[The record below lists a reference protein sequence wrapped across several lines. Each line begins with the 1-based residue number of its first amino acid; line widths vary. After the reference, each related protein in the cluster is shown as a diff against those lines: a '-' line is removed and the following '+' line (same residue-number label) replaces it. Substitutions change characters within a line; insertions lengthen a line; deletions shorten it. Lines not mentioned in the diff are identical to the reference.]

1 MLRARLVSI
10 CKPCKIK
17 GLQIFTFGLI
27 IPMNP
32 LETGQEM
39 TKILVVD
46 DEPDIELLIKQK
58 FAKQVKSKEFEFV
71 FASNGAEALKTL
83 HQDKDI
89 NIILTDIN
97 MPEMDGL
104 VLLSHLPELKRVFKT
119 VIISAY
125 GDMSNIRKAMNRGA
139 CDFITKPIDFKDLE
153 ITIFNAIEQYLTLK
167 KAMEAQNQLSDLEKE
182 LTIAQ
187 NIQQSIIP
195 HHFKPFPANSN
206 FEILGTMIAARQVGG
221 DFFDFFAID
230 EDHLAFV
237 IADVSEKGIP
247 AALFMAMSRTIIRTL
262 AQQSATTADCL
273 KEANRILCLDNDTC
287 MFVTSFYGVLNI
299 QTGEFEASNAGHNPP
314 FILSADGTIREIA
327 NCEGIPLGVSEQ
339 SEYSRHLFKLQ
350 KDECL
355 IMYTDGITEA
365 MDPQYHLYG
374 EERFEESIQS
384 APKGVSL
391 YELINHILD
400 DLHRFTAGAIQSD
413 DITILCIKQ
422 LA

>member
-1 MLRARLVSI
+1 
-10 CKPCKIK
+10 
-17 GLQIFTFGLI
+17 
-27 IPMNP
+27 MNP
-32 LETGQEM
+32 LETSSEM

-58 FAKQVKSKEFEFV
+58 FAKQVKAKEFEFI
-71 FASNGAEALKTL
+71 FASNGSEALKTL

-104 VLLSHLPELKRVFKT
+104 VLLSHLPELKRLFKT

-153 ITIFNAIEQYLTLK
+153 ITILNAIEQYLTLK

-182 LTIAQ
+182 LSIAH

-195 HHFKPFPANSN
+195 HHFKPFPSSHN

-230 EDHLAFV
+230 QNHLGFV
-237 IADVSEKGIP
+237 IADVSGKGIP
-247 AALFMAMSRTIIRTL
+247 AALFMAMSRAIIRTL
-262 AQQSATTADCL
+262 AQQAATPADCL
-273 KEANRILCLDNDTC
+273 KEANKILCLDNETC
-287 MFVTSFYGVLNI
+287 MFVTAFYGVLNI
-299 QTGEFEASNAGHNPP
+299 ETGEFKASNAGHNPP
-314 FILSADGTIREIA
+314 FILNADGTLREIA
-327 NCEGIPLGVSEQ
+327 RYEGIPLGVSEQ
-339 SEYSRHLFKLQ
+339 SEYTCESFKLE
-350 KDECL
+350 KFDCL

-365 MDPQYHLYG
+365 MNPQFQLYG
-374 EERFEESIQS
+374 EERFEEVIKKTPKE
-384 APKGVSL
+384 APLS
-391 YELINHILD
+391 ELMNHILD
-400 DLHRFTAGAIQSD
+400 DLHYFTAGALQSD
-413 DITILCIKQ
+413 DITLLCIKQ
-422 LA
+422 LT